1 MKAEEITFRKTF
13 YPDKRLCHL
22 AGISH
27 TTLLWGWLH
36 GTEYQ
41 FSIIWHYLPTP
52 PPHIFHFWHYSRPF
66 ATIRDYSPLFAI
78 VHHYSRPFATI
89 RDYPLFVIHVFQLPR
104 CILESVKILFV
115 LLQFYHITAELRS
128 LRGGTRWTVRP
139 QCILAYSFRKL
150 TSALVCTII
159 RYSVATSCI
168 T

>member
-1 MKAEEITFRKTF
+1 MPFSRNIPYHVAV
-13 YPDKRLCHL
+13 RLTAWYWVPVFCHL
-22 AGISH
+22 ILFTH
-27 TTLLWGWLH
+27 
-36 GTEYQ
+36 
-41 FSIIWHYLPTP
+41 PTP
-52 PPHIFHFWHYSRPF
+52 PPPHTHTHIFHFWHYSRPF